1 MNIFSLPEV
10 SLPALRIA
18 DSVRLRSVCVN
29 RDSKGELSLVGRVG
43 PSAVGGSI
51 QLLLAEV
58 LRVGAFPW
66 SVYPTSPC
74 FDSFLSN
81 VPVALSAASPKSVV
95 NPQTF
100 SISVSDPPRERFP
113 ITGALRKRPA
123 SMFFRAAFF
132 AVAPRPSALPSP
144 SSTPL
149 QPAADKDKAPVINL
163 TASSPRA
170 PKESQSKTGN
180 QPRK

>member
-1 MNIFSLPEV
+1 MLSSLPSAGVTAYELRDAQGGVVRLNIFSLPEV

-66 SVYPTSPC
+66 
-74 FDSFLSN
+74 L
-81 VPVALSAASPKSVV
+81 
-95 NPQTF
+95 
-100 SISVSDPPRERFP
+100 ISKP
-113 ITGALRKRPA
+113 
-123 SMFFRAAFF
+123 
-132 AVAPRPSALPSP
+132 
-144 SSTPL
+144 
-149 QPAADKDKAPVINL
+149 
-163 TASSPRA
+163 
-170 PKESQSKTGN
+170 
-180 QPRK
+180 